1 MDPEEDRRH
10 LTAFCGAAY
19 DTIVSTVLLHGFYVA
34 CIMFCC
40 VLLYKFVGMIN
51 AFPVKERAPR
61 IAILQAAS
69 FLSVMI
75 MIYFV
80 ELGILFG
87 ALDWSESTKE
97 SQIPMG
103 RRIFK
108 SFYLAGRCN
117 LYIIYLVR

>member
-1 MDPEEDRRH
+1 M
-10 LTAFCGAAY
+10 TAFCGAAY
-19 DTIVSTVLLHGFYVA
+19 DTIPSTVLLHGFYVA
-34 CIMFCC
+34 CILFCC
-40 VLLYKFVGMIN
+40 FLLYKFVGMIN

-75 MIYFV
+75 MIYCV
-80 ELGILFG
+80 ELGILFRV
-87 ALDWSESTKE
+87 LDWSDSTRE